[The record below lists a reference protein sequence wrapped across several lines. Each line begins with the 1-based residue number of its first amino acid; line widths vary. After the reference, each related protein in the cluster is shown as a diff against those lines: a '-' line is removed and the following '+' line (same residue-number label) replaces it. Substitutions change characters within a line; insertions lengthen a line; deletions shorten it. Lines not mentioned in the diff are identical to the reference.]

1 LAARSPEERLTFV
14 FARSMIDRVRHITV
28 SLRPFSGASSMQF
41 KHLAAVA
48 AFAVIAPASSHAQLG
63 GLVRKAKEA
72 AANKVVENNPSLNRS
87 LKPSNA
93 FGPELTAQSLDGVL
107 LGLATTQVKLGEAD
121 ALRLQRQKIDA
132 DLGKSYAAHDKDR
145 LTFDERSRNIGNCQ
159 DSVVSSRK
167 STSQDAYMKR
177 MQNDPVAQAKMIQA
191 TMGVSQQITAAQMK
205 GDSVEV
211 RRLMIDLAKSQGID
225 PKADSLVAIKSC
237 GAVPVKP
244 AWYVEQD
251 SLRARS
257 ARLDGQ
263 VRDIENGAAGEGAKA
278 SGMTV
283 KDYSLAR
290 ERVLHW
296 YIESKG
302 ATPIQAFGSDERKL
316 LESRK
321 ADIVK
326 FSNALQGA

>member
-1 LAARSPEERLTFV
+1 
-14 FARSMIDRVRHITV
+14 
-28 SLRPFSGASSMQF
+28 MQF

-48 AFAVIAPASSHAQLG
+48 ALAVIVPASSHAQLG

-72 AANKVVENNPSLNRS
+72 AANKVVESHPSLNKN

-132 DLGKSYAAHDKDR
+132 DLTKSYSAHDRDR
-145 LTFDERSRNIGNCQ
+145 ETFDNAHRSAESCQ
-159 DSVVSSRK
+159 DSVRSVRK
-167 STSQDAYMKR
+167 TASQDAYMKR
-177 MQNDPVAQAKMIQA
+177 MQSDPVAQAKMIEAGRTLGIQ
-191 TMGVSQQITAAQMK
+191 VNAAQQK
-205 GDSVEV
+205 GDTAEV
-211 RRLMIDLAKSQGID
+211 RRLVTALTKSQGID
-225 PKADSLVAIKSC
+225 PQADSVAAVERC
-237 GAVPVKP
+237 GAIPRKP
-244 AWYVEQD
+244 AWYIEQD

-257 ARLDGQ
+257 NRIDGQ
-263 VRDIENGAAGEGAKA
+263 IRDIENGAAGEGAKA
-278 SGMTV
+278 SGMTI

-296 YIESKG
+296 YMESKG

-326 FSNALQGA
+326 FSSALQGA

>member
-1 LAARSPEERLTFV
+1 
-14 FARSMIDRVRHITV
+14 
-28 SLRPFSGASSMQF
+28 MQF

-48 AFAVIAPASSHAQLG
+48 AFAVVVPASSHAQLG
-63 GLVRKAKEA
+63 GLVRKAKDA
-72 AANKVVENNPSLNRS
+72 AANKVVENNPSLNKN
-87 LKPSNA
+87 LKPSSA

-107 LGLATTQVKLGEAD
+107 LGLATTSAKLGEAD
-121 ALRLQRQKIDA
+121 ALRLTRQRIDA
-132 DLGKSYAAHDKDR
+132 DLSKSYTAHDKDR
-145 LTFDERSRNIGNCQ
+145 QTFDTARRNAENCQ
-159 DSVVSSRK
+159 DSVRSARK
-167 STSQDAYMKR
+167 TASQDAYMKR
-177 MQNDPVAQAKMIQA
+177 MQNDPVAQAKMIDAGRTLGLQ
-191 TMGVSQQITAAQMK
+191 VNAAQQK
-205 GDSVEV
+205 NDTAEV
-211 RRLMIDLAKSQGID
+211 RRLVTNLAKSQGID
-225 PKADSLVAIKSC
+225 PQADSVAAVKSC
-237 GAVPVKP
+237 GAIPQKP

-257 ARLDGQ
+257 NRIDGQ
-263 VRDIENGAAGEGAKA
+263 IRDIENGAAGEGSKA
-278 SGMTV
+278 SGMSI

>member
-1 LAARSPEERLTFV
+1 
-14 FARSMIDRVRHITV
+14 
-28 SLRPFSGASSMQF
+28 MQI

-48 AFAVIAPASSHAQLG
+48 AFAVIVPATSHAQLG

-72 AANKVVENNPSLNRS
+72 AANKVVENNPSSNKN

-107 LGLATTQVKLGEAD
+107 LGLATTQAKLGEAD
-121 ALRLQRQKIDA
+121 ALRLARQRIDA
-132 DLGKSYAAHDKDR
+132 DLAKSYSAHDKDR
-145 LTFDERSRNIGNCQ
+145 EKFDNARQAAEQCQ
-159 DSVVSSRK
+159 DSIRRARG
-167 STSQDAYMKR
+167 TASQSAYMKR
-177 MQNDPVAQAKMIQA
+177 MQSDPAAQAKMVQA
-191 TMGVSQQITAAQMK
+191 GQKVGFQVNAAQQK
-205 GDSVEV
+205 GDTAEV
-211 RRLMIDLAKSQGID
+211 RRLMVELAKSQGID
-225 PKADSLVAIKSC
+225 PQADSLAAVKSC
-237 GAVPVKP
+237 GAIPQKPV
-244 AWYVEQD
+244 WYVEQD

-257 ARLDGQ
+257 NRIDGQ
-263 VRDIENGAAGEGAKA
+263 IRDIENSAAGEGAKA
-278 SGMTV
+278 SGMSL

-302 ATPIQAFGSDERKL
+302 ATPIQAFGPDERKL